1 LEKRL
6 AQKSSVS
13 EQTNA
18 EWLALCAAC
27 SPVTNTQQMTG
38 VLRSRLNW
46 EALVA
51 LAEDHGV
58 LAHLAVALDASSAI
72 VSQEIRDRLRE
83 AQRVQAIHALRV
95 TAELFQIVSLLKSE
109 GFEIPVMKGP
119 VLSVRAFGDPG
130 RRRYGDLDFLIRHED
145 ALPVTRLMQK
155 AGYQAVVPPE
165 SIEAGKVPGQYLF
178 LRPET
183 RSVIEFHSDRTLRY
197 FPRPLPIDDF
207 YVRRTSIVID
217 GHPIPALAPEDEFI
231 LICIHGTKHFW
242 ERLLWIADVAA
253 LATKPGALDWSRVQ
267 TVGNAVGAQRM
278 VHFSLRLAQKLFLID
293 VPAEMK
299 EANEADPGLEKWCK
313 RVEEWM
319 PAGGNRPPSL
329 ATRAAFRIAMNG
341 GGMVGANYLLRL
353 TFSPTEDDWKAGTEN
368 RPAGV
373 RDALLRPFRL
383 ARKYG
388 KGSD

>member
-1 LEKRL
+1 M

-13 EQTNA
+13 EPTNA

-27 SPVTNTQQMTG
+27 SPVTESQQIAG
-38 VLRSRLNW
+38 VLQSRLNW

-58 LAHLAVALDASSAI
+58 LGHLAVALDSADAI
-72 VSQEIRDRLRE
+72 VSQEIRDRVRE

-109 GFEIPVMKGP
+109 GFEIPAMKGP

-130 RRRYGDLDFLIRHED
+130 RRRYGDLDFLMRHED
-145 ALPVTRLMQK
+145 ALQVTRLMRK
-155 AGYQAVVPPE
+155 AGYQAVVSPE

-207 YVRRTSIVID
+207 YVRRAAVMID
-217 GHPIPALAPEDEFI
+217 GHSIPALAPEDEFI

-253 LATKPGALDWSRVQ
+253 LAAKSGALDWARVQ
-267 TVGNAVGAQRM
+267 AVGNAVGAQRM
-278 VHFSLRLAQKLFLID
+278 VHFSLRLVQKLFFVD
-293 VPAEMK
+293 VPTEMK
-299 EANEADPGLEKWCK
+299 VATEADTGLGKWCK

-341 GGMVGANYLLRL
+341 GGIVGANHLLRL
-353 TFSPTEDDWKAGTEN
+353 TFSPTEDDWKPGTEN
-368 RPAGV
+368 RPTGI

>member
-1 LEKRL
+1 
-6 AQKSSVS
+6 
-13 EQTNA
+13 
-18 EWLALCAAC
+18 
-27 SPVTNTQQMTG
+27 MTG
-38 VLRSRLNW
+38 VFRSRLNW

-58 LAHLAVALDASSAI
+58 LAHLTVALDAASAT

-95 TAELFQIVSLLKSE
+95 TAELLQIVSLLKSE
-109 GFEIPVMKGP
+109 GLEIPVMKGP

-130 RRRYGDLDFLIRHED
+130 RRRYGDLDFLIRHEGV
-145 ALPVTRLMQK
+145 LQVTRLMQK

-207 YVRRTSIVID
+207 YVRRTSIEID

-267 TVGNAVGAQRM
+267 AVGNAVGAQRM
-278 VHFSLRLAQKLFLID
+278 VHFSLRLAQRLFSIE

-299 EANEADPGLEKWCK
+299 AVTEADANLEKWCK

-319 PAGGNRPPSL
+319 PAGGARPPRL

-341 GGMVGANYLLRL
+341 GGIVGANYLLRL

-368 RPAGV
+368 RPTGV